1 MYHQTNTAAGEEPG
15 LNGLDWTLQ
24 TKLLREAT
32 HAELCQ
38 FQGCQSGC
46 DCVYLSVCELD
57 FMRGVVLCGVLTA
70 RIISQHKSQAF

>member
-32 HAELCQ
+32 HAELKAV
-38 FQGCQSGC
+38 S
-46 DCVYLSVCELD
+46 LD
-57 FMRGVVLCGVLTA
+57 VTVFT
-70 RIISQHKSQAF
+70 

>member
-32 HAELCQ
+32 HAELKAV
-38 FQGCQSGC
+38 S
-46 DCVYLSVCELD
+46 LD
-57 FMRGVVLCGVLTA
+57 VTVFTWAYANWTLWEA
-70 RIISQHKSQAF
+70 